1 MRKTTLYTLPCVSLL
16 LVACAD
22 SPDKY
27 RDIKHLEMPPTLA
40 IERNTSAPV
49 KSSRSSSYASNS
61 SASTASTSSSSET
74 KAKPASDLDKLIYL
88 TGDDQHPV
96 LQLKT
101 RFDRAWDLI
110 DRGLQ
115 LAEIEVV
122 DKNHDEGKIRVR
134 YVADQTSKGRG
145 FMSSVTSFLTD
156 KFEDTEYT
164 LTLDKDSKITGV
176 HIDKVTTGDKSAE
189 GAESFNNNDAQA
201 LATLLQTTIKNDLA
215 K

>member
-1 MRKTTLYTLPCVSLL
+1 MRKTTLYTLPCASLL

-40 IERNTSAPV
+40 IERNTSTPV
-49 KSSRSSSYASNS
+49 KSSRGSGYAS
-61 SASTASTSSSSET
+61 SASTSSTSNSSET
-74 KAKPASDLDKLIYL
+74 KSKPASSDLDKLIYL

-134 YVADQTSKGRG
+134 YVADASKGRG
-145 FMSSVTSFLTD
+145 FMSSVTSFLSD

>member
-40 IERNTSAPV
+40 IERNTSTPV
-49 KSSRSSSYASNS
+49 KSSRSSA
-61 SASTASTSSSSET
+61 ASTSTSNSET
-74 KAKPASDLDKLIYL
+74 KPKSASDLDKLIYI

-110 DRGLQ
+110 NHGLQ
-115 LAEIEVV
+115 IAEIEVI
-122 DKNHDEGKIRVR
+122 DKSRDGGKIRVR
-134 YVADQTSKGRG
+134 YLAGQETKGNS
-145 FMSSVTSFLTD
+145 FISSIGSLFGGKD
-156 KFEDTEYT
+156 SEYA

-176 HIDKVTTGDKSAE
+176 HIDKVATNENLQD
-189 GAESFNNNDAQA
+189 GAEDISTNDAA
-201 LATLLQTTIKNDLA
+201 KLASLLQTIIKTDLA

>member
-22 SPDKY
+22 NPDKY

-40 IERNTSAPV
+40 IERNTSTPV
-49 KSSRSSSYASNS
+49 KSSRSSA
-61 SASTASTSSSSET
+61 ASTSTSNSET
-74 KAKPASDLDKLIYL
+74 KPKSASDLDKLIYI

-110 DRGLQ
+110 NHGLQ
-115 LAEIEVV
+115 IAEIEVI
-122 DKNHDEGKIRVR
+122 DKSRDEGKIRVR
-134 YVADQTSKGRG
+134 YLAGQETKGNS
-145 FMSSVTSFLTD
+145 FISSIGSLFGGKD
-156 KFEDTEYT
+156 SEYA

-176 HIDKVTTGDKSAE
+176 HIDKVATNENLQD
-189 GAESFNNNDAQA
+189 GAEDISTNDAA
-201 LATLLQTTIKNDLA
+201 KLASLLQTIIKTDLA

>member
-1 MRKTTLYTLPCVSLL
+1 MRKTTLYTLPFVSLL

-40 IERNTSAPV
+40 IERNTSTPV
-49 KSSRSSSYASNS
+49 KSSRSSA
-61 SASTASTSSSSET
+61 ASTSTSNSET
-74 KAKPASDLDKLIYL
+74 KPKSASDLDKLIYI

-110 DRGLQ
+110 NHGLQ
-115 LAEIEVV
+115 IAEIEVI
-122 DKNHDEGKIRVR
+122 DKSRDEGKIRVR
-134 YVADQTSKGRG
+134 YLAGQETKGNS
-145 FMSSVTSFLTD
+145 FISSIGSLFSGKD
-156 KFEDTEYT
+156 SEYA

-176 HIDKVTTGDKSAE
+176 HIDKVATNENLQD
-189 GAESFNNNDAQA
+189 GAEDISTNDAA
-201 LATLLQTTIKNDLA
+201 KLASLLQTIIKTDLA

>member
-1 MRKTTLYTLPCVSLL
+1 MSKINAFSLL
-16 LVACAD
+16 CLSLLVVACAD
-22 SPDKY
+22 SPEKY

-49 KSSRSSSYASNS
+49 KSSRGSASSTSTSNS
-61 SASTASTSSSSET
+61 DTKST
-74 KAKPASDLDKLIYL
+74 SDLDKLIYI

-110 DRGLQ
+110 NHGLQ
-115 LAEIEVV
+115 LAEIEVIE
-122 DKNHDEGKIRVR
+122 KKQAEGKIRVR
-134 YVADQTSKGRG
+134 YVVGQETKGEG
-145 FMSSVTSFLTD
+145 LISSISSLFGSS
-156 KFEDTEYT
+156 ESEYT

-176 HIDKVTTGDKSAE
+176 HIDKLESNEKLQD
-189 GAESFNNNDAQA
+189 GAEDIGTNDAA
-201 LATLLQTTIKNDLA
+201 KLADLLQKTIKTNLA

>member
-40 IERNTSAPV
+40 IERNTSTPV
-49 KSSRSSSYASNS
+49 KSSRSSA
-61 SASTASTSSSSET
+61 ASTSTSNSET
-74 KAKPASDLDKLIYL
+74 KPKSASDLDKLIYI

-110 DRGLQ
+110 NHGLQ
-115 LAEIEVV
+115 IAEIEVI
-122 DKNHDEGKIRVR
+122 DKSRDGGKIRVR
-134 YVADQTSKGRG
+134 YLAGQETKGNS
-145 FMSSVTSFLTD
+145 FISSIGSLFGGKD
-156 KFEDTEYT
+156 SEYN

-176 HIDKVTTGDKSAE
+176 HIDKVATNENLQD
-189 GAESFNNNDAQA
+189 GAEDISTNDAA
-201 LATLLQTTIKNDLA
+201 KLAALLQTIIKTDLA

>member
-1 MRKTTLYTLPCVSLL
+1 MSKINAFSLL
-16 LVACAD
+16 CLSLLVVACAD
-22 SPDKY
+22 SPEKY

-49 KSSRSSSYASNS
+49 KSSRGSASSTSTSNS
-61 SASTASTSSSSET
+61 DTKST
-74 KAKPASDLDKLIYL
+74 SDLDKLIYI

-110 DRGLQ
+110 NHGLQ
-115 LAEIEVV
+115 LAEIEVIE
-122 DKNHDEGKIRVR
+122 KKQAEGKIRVR
-134 YVADQTSKGRG
+134 YIAGQETKGEG
-145 FMSSVTSFLTD
+145 LISSISSLFGSS
-156 KFEDTEYT
+156 ESEYT

-176 HIDKVTTGDKSAE
+176 HIDKLESNEKLQD
-189 GAESFNNNDAQA
+189 GAEDIGTNDAA
-201 LATLLQTTIKNDLA
+201 KLADLLQKTIKTNLA

>member
-1 MRKTTLYTLPCVSLL
+1 MRKTTVFTLPCLSLL

-40 IERNTSAPV
+40 IEHNTSAPI
-49 KSSRSSSYASNS
+49 KSSRNT
-61 SASTASTSSSSET
+61 STNNSET
-74 KAKPASDLDKLIYL
+74 KPKSASDLDKLIYI

-110 DRGLQ
+110 EHGLE
-115 LAEIEVV
+115 LAEIEVINK
-122 DKNHDEGKIRVR
+122 DRYGGKIRVR
-134 YVADQTSKGRG
+134 YVAGQDTNGNG
-145 FMSSVTSFLTD
+145 FISSIGSLFGGKD
-156 KFEDTEYT
+156 SEYT

-176 HIDKVTTGDKSAE
+176 HIDKVATKENLQD
-189 GAESFNNNDAQA
+189 GAEDISTNDAA
-201 LATLLQTTIKNDLA
+201 KLAALLQTIIKTDLA

>member
-40 IERNTSAPV
+40 IERNTSTPV
-49 KSSRSSSYASNS
+49 KSSRSSA
-61 SASTASTSSSSET
+61 ASTSTSNSET
-74 KAKPASDLDKLIYL
+74 KPKSASDLDKLIYI

-110 DRGLQ
+110 NHGLQ
-115 LAEIEVV
+115 IAEIEVI
-122 DKNHDEGKIRVR
+122 DKSRDEGKIRVR
-134 YVADQTSKGRG
+134 YLAGQETKGNS
-145 FMSSVTSFLTD
+145 FISSIGSLFGGKD
-156 KFEDTEYT
+156 SEYA

-176 HIDKVTTGDKSAE
+176 HIDKVATNENLQD
-189 GAESFNNNDAQA
+189 GAEDISTNDAA
-201 LATLLQTTIKNDLA
+201 KLAALLQTIIKTDLA

>member
-1 MRKTTLYTLPCVSLL
+1 MRKTTVFTLPCLSLL

-40 IERNTSAPV
+40 IERNTSTPI
-49 KSSRSSSYASNS
+49 KSSRSSAAS
-61 SASTASTSSSSET
+61 STATSSET
-74 KAKPASDLDKLIYL
+74 KSKPANSDLDKLIYL

-101 RFDRAWDLI
+101 RFERGWDLI
-110 DRGLQ
+110 NHGLQ
-115 LAEIEVV
+115 LADIEVI

-134 YVADQTSKGRG
+134 YVAEQASKGRSFVG
-145 FMSSVTSFLTD
+145 SVTSFFSD
-156 KFEDTEYT
+156 KFADTEYT

-176 HIDKVTTGDKSAE
+176 HIDKVTSGEND
-189 GAESFNNNDAQA
+189 AESFNNNDAKA
-201 LATLLQTTIKNDLA
+201 LATLLQKTIKTDLE

>member
-1 MRKTTLYTLPCVSLL
+1 MRKTTAFTLPCLSFL

-22 SPDKY
+22 NPDKY

-40 IERNTSAPV
+40 IEHNSSTPV
-49 KSSRSSSYASNS
+49 KSSRSSM
-61 SASTASTSSSSET
+61 ASTSSET
-74 KAKPASDLDKLIYL
+74 KPKSPSDLDKLIYI
-88 TGDDQHPV
+88 TGDDQHPI

-110 DRGLQ
+110 NHGLQ

-122 DKNHDEGKIRVR
+122 EKNLLERKIIVR
-134 YVADQTSKGRG
+134 YVAGQENQANG
-145 FMSSVTSFLTD
+145 FISSIGSLFNNKD
-156 KFEDTEYT
+156 SEYT

-176 HIDKVTTGDKSAE
+176 HIDKIATDEKLQD
-189 GAESFNNNDAQA
+189 GAEYAGNNDATS
-201 LATLLQTTIKNDLA
+201 LATLLQKIIKADLG

>member
-1 MRKTTLYTLPCVSLL
+1 MRKTTAFTLPCLSLL

-49 KSSRSSSYASNS
+49 KSSRN
-61 SASTASTSSSSET
+61 SET
-74 KAKPASDLDKLIYL
+74 KQKSASDLDKLIYI

-110 DRGLQ
+110 NHGLQ

-122 DKNHDEGKIRVR
+122 EKNLLERKIVVR
-134 YVADQTSKGRG
+134 YVAGQESKANG
-145 FMSSVTSFLTD
+145 FISSIGSLFSNRD
-156 KFEDTEYT
+156 SEYT

-176 HIDKVTTGDKSAE
+176 HIDKVATDEKLQD
-189 GAESFNNNDAQA
+189 GAEYSSNNDASS
-201 LATLLQTTIKNDLA
+201 LATLLQKTIKADLE

>member
-1 MRKTTLYTLPCVSLL
+1 MHKTTAFTLSCLSLL

-22 SPDKY
+22 GPSKY

-40 IERNTSAPV
+40 IERNTSAPI
-49 KSSRSSSYASNS
+49 KSSRNT
-61 SASTASTSSSSET
+61 STNNSET
-74 KAKPASDLDKLIYL
+74 KPKSASDLDKLIYI

-110 DRGLQ
+110 EHGLQ
-115 LAEIEVV
+115 LAEIEVINR
-122 DKNHDEGKIRVR
+122 DRYEGKIRVR
-134 YVADQTSKGRG
+134 YVAGQETNGNG
-145 FMSSVTSFLTD
+145 FISSIGSLFGGKD
-156 KFEDTEYT
+156 SEYT

-176 HIDKVTTGDKSAE
+176 HIDKVATNENLQD
-189 GAESFNNNDAQA
+189 GAEDISTNDAA
-201 LATLLQTTIKNDLA
+201 KLAALLQTIIKTDLA

>member
-1 MRKTTLYTLPCVSLL
+1 MRKTTAFTLPCLSLL

-40 IERNTSAPV
+40 IERNTSTPV
-49 KSSRSSSYASNS
+49 KSSRN
-61 SASTASTSSSSET
+61 SET
-74 KAKPASDLDKLIYL
+74 KQKSASDLDKLIYI
-88 TGDDQHPV
+88 TGDDQHPI

-110 DRGLQ
+110 NHGLQ

-122 DKNHDEGKIRVR
+122 EKNLLERKIIVR
-134 YVADQTSKGRG
+134 YVAGQENQANG
-145 FMSSVTSFLTD
+145 FISSIGSLFNNKD
-156 KFEDTEYT
+156 SEYT

-176 HIDKVTTGDKSAE
+176 HIDKIATDEKLQD
-189 GAESFNNNDAQA
+189 GAEYAGNNDATS
-201 LATLLQTTIKNDLA
+201 LATLLQKIIKADLG

>member
-40 IERNTSAPV
+40 IERNTSTPV
-49 KSSRSSSYASNS
+49 KSSRSSA
-61 SASTASTSSSSET
+61 ASTSTSNSET
-74 KAKPASDLDKLIYL
+74 KPKSASDLDKLIYI

-110 DRGLQ
+110 NHGLQ
-115 LAEIEVV
+115 IAEIEVI
-122 DKNHDEGKIRVR
+122 DKSRDEGKIRVR
-134 YVADQTSKGRG
+134 YLAGQETKGNS
-145 FMSSVTSFLTD
+145 FISSIGSLFGGKD
-156 KFEDTEYT
+156 SEYN

-176 HIDKVTTGDKSAE
+176 HIDKVATNENLQD
-189 GAESFNNNDAQA
+189 GAEDISTNDAA
-201 LATLLQTTIKNDLA
+201 KLASLLQTIIKTDLA

>member
-1 MRKTTLYTLPCVSLL
+1 MRKTTAFTLPCLSLL

-40 IERNTSAPV
+40 IERNTSTPV
-49 KSSRSSSYASNS
+49 KSSRN
-61 SASTASTSSSSET
+61 SET
-74 KAKPASDLDKLIYL
+74 KQKSASDLDKLIYI

-110 DRGLQ
+110 NHGLQ

-122 DKNHDEGKIRVR
+122 EKNLLERKIIVR
-134 YVADQTSKGRG
+134 YVAGQESKANG
-145 FMSSVTSFLTD
+145 FISSIGSLFNNRD
-156 KFEDTEYT
+156 SEYT

-176 HIDKVTTGDKSAE
+176 HIDKVATDEKLQD
-189 GAESFNNNDAQA
+189 GAEYSSNNDATS
-201 LATLLQTTIKNDLA
+201 LATLLQKTIKADLE

>member
-1 MRKTTLYTLPCVSLL
+1 MRKTTVFTLPCLSLL
-16 LVACAD
+16 LVACAEN
-22 SPDKY
+22 PDKY
-27 RDIKHLEMPPTLA
+27 RDIKHLETPPTLA

-49 KSSRSSSYASNS
+49 KSSRSSAAS
-61 SASTASTSSSSET
+61 STTISSET
-74 KAKPASDLDKLIYL
+74 KSKPANSDLDKLIYL

-110 DRGLQ
+110 NHGLQ

-122 DKNHDEGKIRVR
+122 EKNLLERKIVVR
-134 YVADQTSKGRG
+134 YVAGQENKANG
-145 FMSSVTSFLTD
+145 FISSIGSLFNNRD
-156 KFEDTEYT
+156 SEYT

-176 HIDKVTTGDKSAE
+176 HIDKIATDEKLQD
-189 GAESFNNNDAQA
+189 GAEYTSNNDASS
-201 LATLLQTTIKNDLA
+201 LAALLQKTIKADLE

>member
-1 MRKTTLYTLPCVSLL
+1 MRKTTAFTLPYLSLL

-49 KSSRSSSYASNS
+49 KSSRN
-61 SASTASTSSSSET
+61 STSSTSTSSSET
-74 KAKPASDLDKLIYL
+74 KSKPANSDLDKLIYL

-110 DRGLQ
+110 NHGLQ

-134 YVADQTSKGRG
+134 YVADQASKGRG
-145 FMSSVTSFLTD
+145 FVSSVTSFFTD

-164 LTLDKDSKITGV
+164 LTLDKDSRTTGV
-176 HIDKVTTGDKSAE
+176 HIDKVTSSDKSAE
-189 GAESFNNNDAQA
+189 GTESFNNNDAKA
-201 LATLLQTTIKNDLA
+201 LATLLQTTIKTDLA

>member
-40 IERNTSAPV
+40 IERNTSTPV
-49 KSSRSSSYASNS
+49 KSSRSSA
-61 SASTASTSSSSET
+61 ASTSTSNSET
-74 KAKPASDLDKLIYL
+74 KPKSASDLDKLIYI

-110 DRGLQ
+110 NHGLQ
-115 LAEIEVV
+115 IAEIEVI
-122 DKNHDEGKIRVR
+122 DKSRDEGKIRVR
-134 YVADQTSKGRG
+134 YLAGQETNGNG
-145 FMSSVTSFLTD
+145 FISSIGSLFGGKD
-156 KFEDTEYT
+156 SEYN

-176 HIDKVTTGDKSAE
+176 HIDKVATNENLQD
-189 GAESFNNNDAQA
+189 GAEDISTNDAA
-201 LATLLQTTIKNDLA
+201 KLASLLQTIIKTDLA

>member
-1 MRKTTLYTLPCVSLL
+1 MRKTTLYTLPCASLL

-40 IERNTSAPV
+40 IERNTSTPV
-49 KSSRSSSYASNS
+49 KSSRSSA
-61 SASTASTSSSSET
+61 ASTSTSNSET
-74 KAKPASDLDKLIYL
+74 KPKSASDLDKLIYI

-110 DRGLQ
+110 NHGLQ
-115 LAEIEVV
+115 IAEIEVI
-122 DKNHDEGKIRVR
+122 DKSRDEGKIRVR
-134 YVADQTSKGRG
+134 YLAGQETKGNS
-145 FMSSVTSFLTD
+145 FISSIGLLFSGKD
-156 KFEDTEYT
+156 SEYA

-176 HIDKVTTGDKSAE
+176 HIDKVATNENLQD
-189 GAESFNNNDAQA
+189 GAEDISTNDAA
-201 LATLLQTTIKNDLA
+201 KLASLLQTIIKTDLA

>member
-1 MRKTTLYTLPCVSLL
+1 MSKINAFSLL
-16 LVACAD
+16 CLSLLVVACAD
-22 SPDKY
+22 SPEKY

-49 KSSRSSSYASNS
+49 KSSRGSASSTSTSNS
-61 SASTASTSSSSET
+61 DTKST
-74 KAKPASDLDKLIYL
+74 SDLDKLIYI

-110 DRGLQ
+110 NHGLQ
-115 LAEIEVV
+115 LAEIEVIE
-122 DKNHDEGKIRVR
+122 KKQAEGKIRVR
-134 YVADQTSKGRG
+134 YIAGQETKGEG
-145 FMSSVTSFLTD
+145 LISSISSLFGSS
-156 KFEDTEYT
+156 ESEYT

-176 HIDKVTTGDKSAE
+176 HIDKLESNEKLQD
-189 GAESFNNNDAQA
+189 GAQDIGTNDAA
-201 LATLLQTTIKNDLA
+201 KLADLLQKTIKTNLA

>member
-1 MRKTTLYTLPCVSLL
+1 MRKTTAFTLPCLSLL

-40 IERNTSAPV
+40 IERNTSTPV
-49 KSSRSSSYASNS
+49 KSSRN
-61 SASTASTSSSSET
+61 SET
-74 KAKPASDLDKLIYL
+74 KQKSASDLDKLIYI

-110 DRGLQ
+110 NHGLQ

-122 DKNHDEGKIRVR
+122 EKNLLERKIVVR
-134 YVADQTSKGRG
+134 YVAGQESKANG
-145 FMSSVTSFLTD
+145 FISSIGSLFNNRD
-156 KFEDTEYT
+156 SEYT

-176 HIDKVTTGDKSAE
+176 HIDKVATDEKLQD
-189 GAESFNNNDAQA
+189 GAEYSSNNDASS
-201 LATLLQTTIKNDLA
+201 LATLLQKTIKADLE

>member
-1 MRKTTLYTLPCVSLL
+1 MHKTTAFTLSCLSLL

-22 SPDKY
+22 GPSKY

-40 IERNTSAPV
+40 IERNTSAPI
-49 KSSRSSSYASNS
+49 KSSRSSAS
-61 SASTASTSSSSET
+61 STSTTSSSET
-74 KAKPASDLDKLIYL
+74 KSKPASSDLDKLIYL

-110 DRGLQ
+110 NHGLQ

-134 YVADQTSKGRG
+134 YVADQASKGRG
-145 FMSSVTSFLTD
+145 FMSSVSSFFTD

-164 LTLDKDSKITGV
+164 LTLDKDSRTTPV
-176 HIDKVTTGDKSAE
+176 HIDKVTNSDKSAE
-189 GAESFNNNDAQA
+189 GTESFNNNDAKA
-201 LATLLQTTIKNDLA
+201 LATLLETTIKTDLA